1 MCDVRILPAHKLR
14 PRLDDRHAT
23 TEAKVS
29 LGQFETDIAAPEHDQ
44 MWRQVVE
51 LQSLNMGERSG
62 GLEARNARNYR
73 VRSDVEEN
81 LVARQYACPALIQ
94 AHLERFGCHETPSP
108 HDQFGAGRLVLL
120 QMEINFAINHVALA
134 LANLCHVGRDRTG
147 HRAELPSAMRQM
159 CDPRAPNLI
168 LAGQAGDVGA
178 GAPNPPAL
186 HDGSPPPRSR
196 HMPSQ

>member
-1 MCDVRILPAHKLR
+1 M
-14 PRLDDRHAT
+14 
-23 TEAKVS
+23 
-29 LGQFETDIAAPEHDQ
+29 G
-44 MWRQVVE
+44 RQVVE
-51 LQSLNMGERSG
+51 LQSLNMCERSG

-73 VRSDVEEN
+73 WRSDVQEN
-81 LVARQYACPALIQ
+81 LAARQLACPAVIQ
-94 AHLERFGCHETPSP
+94 AHLERFGCHKTPSP
-108 HDQFGAGRLVLL
+108 HDQFGAARLVLL
-120 QMEINFAINHVALA
+120 EMEINFAVNHVALA
-134 LANLCHVGRDRTG
+134 LANLCHVGRDGTGRRT
-147 HRAELPSAMRQM
+147 ELCGAMRQM